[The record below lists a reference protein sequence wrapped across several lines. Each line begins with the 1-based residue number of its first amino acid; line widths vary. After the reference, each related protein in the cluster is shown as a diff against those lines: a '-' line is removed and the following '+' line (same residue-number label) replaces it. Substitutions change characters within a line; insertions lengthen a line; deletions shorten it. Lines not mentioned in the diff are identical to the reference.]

1 MTIEYLSIM
10 PIESYKLIKYNMS
23 EFDMN
28 KQRAIELDEIAMTV
42 VNDFIF
48 KVGITNVE
56 RSYLTSK
63 IQEFTTEKERSI

>member
-1 MTIEYLSIM
+1 
-10 PIESYKLIKYNMS
+10 
-23 EFDMN
+23 MN
-28 KQRAIELDEIAMTV
+28 KQRAKELDEIAMTV

>member
-1 MTIEYLSIM
+1 
-10 PIESYKLIKYNMS
+10 
-23 EFDMN
+23 MN
-28 KQRAIELDEIAMTV
+28 KQRAKELDGIAITV

>member
-1 MTIEYLSIM
+1 
-10 PIESYKLIKYNMS
+10 
-23 EFDMN
+23 MN
-28 KQRAIELDEIAMTV
+28 KQRAKELDEIATTV

>member
-1 MTIEYLSIM
+1 MD
-10 PIESYKLIKYNMS
+10 KN
-23 EFDMN
+23 
-28 KQRAIELDEIAMTV
+28 RAKELDEIAQTV

-63 IQEFTTEKERSI
+63 IQEFTIEKERTI

>member
-1 MTIEYLSIM
+1 MD
-10 PIESYKLIKYNMS
+10 KY
-23 EFDMN
+23 
-28 KQRAIELDEIAMTV
+28 RAKELDEIARTV

-48 KVGITNVE
+48 RVGMTNVE